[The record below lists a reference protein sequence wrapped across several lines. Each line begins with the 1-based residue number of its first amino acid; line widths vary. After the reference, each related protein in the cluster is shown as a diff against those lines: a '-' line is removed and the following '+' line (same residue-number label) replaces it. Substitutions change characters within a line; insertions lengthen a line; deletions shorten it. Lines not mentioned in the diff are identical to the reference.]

1 MVGQFLPVASRD
13 KGTHW
18 VITANRT
25 DDGAPVYLD
34 PEHGWTERLAAALT
48 TAEDADK
55 DALLGEAKEQ
65 ERVVCDPY
73 AFRVVL
79 SGGSATPTTTRE
91 RIRGTG
97 PTTPLRR
104 PDQASRLSA

>member
-1 MVGQFLPVASRD
+1 MARD

-25 DDGAPVYLD
+25 DDGAPVYVGASD
-34 PEHGWTERLAAALT
+34 AWTLSLAESRT
-48 TAEDADK
+48 TVDDDEK
-55 DALLGEAKEQ
+55 DALLAAAATQ

-79 SGGSATPTTTRE
+79 GGNGTAQATTARE

-104 PDQASRLSA
+104 DDAPTPTPS

>member
-1 MVGQFLPVASRD
+1 MARD

-34 PEHGWTERLAAALT
+34 ANDGWSEGLAQART
-48 TAEDADK
+48 TTDDADR
-55 DALLGEAKEQ
+55 DAWLSAAGQQ
-65 ERVVCDPY
+65 ERIVCDPY

-79 SGGSATPTTTRE
+79 GSGDTAQATTARE

-104 PDQASRLSA
+104 DDQTSAKAS

>member
-48 TAEDADK
+48 TTEDADK
-55 DALLGEAKEQ
+55 DVLLGKARTQ
-65 ERVVCDPY
+65 ERIVCDPY

-79 SGGSATPTTTRE
+79 SAGAATPTTTRE

>member
-1 MVGQFLPVASRD
+1 MARD

-25 DDGAPVYLD
+25 ADGVSVYLD
-34 PEHGWTERLAAALT
+34 PAHEWTETLGEALT
-48 TAEDADK
+48 TVDDADK
-55 DALLGEAKEQ
+55 DAMLAGAATQ

-79 SGGSATPTTTRE
+79 DADGAATPTTARE
-91 RIRGTG
+91 RIRSTG

-104 PDQASRLSA
+104 EDISLPASA

>member
-1 MVGQFLPVASRD
+1 MARD

-25 DDGAPVYLD
+25 DDGVPVYLD
-34 PEHGWTERLAAALT
+34 AGNTWTEALSAALT
-48 TAEDADK
+48 STADEDK
-55 DALLGEAKEQ
+55 DAQLTSAAGQ
-65 ERVVCDPY
+65 ERIVCDPY

-79 SGGSATPTTTRE
+79 DATGSAEATTARE
-91 RIRGTG
+91 RIRGGG

-104 PDQASRLSA
+104 DDAARA

>member
-1 MVGQFLPVASRD
+1 MARD

-34 PEHGWTERLAAALT
+34 AAHAWSERLAEALT
-48 TAEDADK
+48 TADDANK
-55 DALLGEAKEQ
+55 DTLLKQALRQ

-79 SGGSATPTTTRE
+79 EGDRAQATTARE

-104 PDQASRLSA
+104 ADTDQPTA